1 MSDPYIPAEDRID
14 VIGRLTARLDDDGQE
29 TLREKA
35 AAQAEAASEKDP
47 GIFEKPPPKEEGKDI
62 KDFKDGKE
70 DKDGKET
77 KDLGEKD
84 SKDVKDDKDG
94 KDVKETEEKD
104 FKDTDKDGKED
115 KDDKDFKEHKDG
127 DEKDPPEKDPKD
139 EMIEKPVDLAAS
151 PEPERQD
158 PGRPVM

>member
-62 KDFKDGKE
+62 KDF
-70 DKDGKET
+70 
-77 KDLGEKD
+77 
-84 SKDVKDDKDG
+84 KDDKDG

>member
-70 DKDGKET
+70 DKDGK
-77 KDLGEKD
+77 
-84 SKDVKDDKDG
+84 
-94 KDVKETEEKD
+94 DVKETEEKD